1 MAAGGGISRMAIQ
14 PYLSEEGLDA
24 LRSLDTCAVADAI
37 ETFDLRA
44 KNVGFADS
52 SVRCFSE
59 DLPPMVGY
67 AATARLR
74 SGDRPMAGRSYHDRT
89 AWWKSI
95 FEVPEP
101 RVVVLEDIDDPPGLG
116 AFLGDVHAA
125 MLQAMGCIGYVSNGA
140 VRKLR
145 AVRELGFHV
154 YAHNVAVSH
163 AYARIIDFGSD
174 VQVGG
179 LEVRPGD
186 LLHGDRHGVLSIPRP
201 IAAEIPRVA
210 AKIAERNHQV
220 LDVCRA
226 PDFSLEKLRATLDRL
241 P

>member
-1 MAAGGGISRMAIQ
+1 MATERC
-14 PYLSEEGLDA
+14 LSEEGLRA
-24 LRSLDTCAVADAI
+24 LRDLDTCAVADAI

-95 FEVPEP
+95 LEAPAP
-101 RVVVLEDIDDPPGLG
+101 RIVVLEDIDDPPGLG
-116 AFLGDVHAA
+116 AFLGDVHAG
-125 MLQAMGCIGYVSNGA
+125 MLQAMGCIGYVTNGA
-140 VRKLR
+140 VRELPALR
-145 AVRELGFHV
+145 GMGFHIF
-154 YAHNVAVSH
+154 AHNVAVSH
-163 AYARIIDFGSD
+163 AYARIIDFGSE

-179 LEVRPGD
+179 MEVRPGD
-186 LLHGDRHGVLSIPRP
+186 LLHGDRHGVLSIPKA

-210 AKIAERNHQV
+210 ARIADRNRQV
-220 LDVCRA
+220 LEVCRA
-226 PDFSLEKLRATLDRL
+226 PDFSVDKLRATLERL
-241 P
+241 S